1 MLRISEMP
9 RSSDRS
15 TLLLEGRL
23 RGPWVE
29 ELRRSVAALGPVAR
43 VILDLQGLE
52 FADAE
57 GVALLRALRAEG
69 AEIASASTFMTSLM
83 GDKG

>member
-1 MLRISEMP
+1 MAGASGRP
-9 RSSDRS
+9 

-23 RGPWVE
+23 HGPWVE
-29 ELRRSVAALGPVAR
+29 ELRRCVAALGPVAR
-43 VILDLQGLE
+43 VVLDLRGLE